1 MTVKDRVFVIVSQVL
16 NLPLEAVSETS
27 SPQNIE
33 AWDSLM
39 HMSLI
44 LALEE
49 EFQFQFSDEQILN
62 IAQVADF
69 LTILS
74 TDRN

>member
-1 MTVKDRVFVIVSQVL
+1 MPVKDRVFNIVSQIL
-16 NLPLEAVSETS
+16 NLPLDQVSEAS

-39 HMSLI
+39 HMNLI

-49 EFQFQFSDEQILN
+49 EFQFQFSDEQILK
-62 IAQVADF
+62 IASVADF
-69 LTILS
+69 LAILS
-74 TDRN
+74 PAGV